1 MPSRKDLILHN
12 YIILEK
18 ALQKYISKDIFPN
31 LEDNDITD
39 VVYFITISFLEIE
52 NENQYNDCIEQHL
65 INNNVKLNEDDCK
78 IVVDLIRE
86 FIIWLKTI

>member
-12 YIILEK
+12 YMILEK
-18 ALQKYISKDIFPN
+18 ALQKYISKEIFPN
-31 LEDNDITD
+31 LEDNDIID
-39 VVYFITISFLEIE
+39 VVYYITMSFLGID
-52 NENQYNDCIEQHL
+52 NENQYNDCIKQHL
-65 INNNVKLNEDDCK
+65 INNNVKLNDYDCK

>member
-1 MPSRKDLILHN
+1 MPSRKELILHN
-12 YIILEK
+12 YTILEK
-18 ALQKYISKDIFPN
+18 ALQNYISKDIFPN

-39 VVYFITISFLEIE
+39 IVYFITMSFLGVDTHD
-52 NENQYNDCIEQHL
+52 QYNDCIKQHL
-65 INNNVKLNEDDCK
+65 INNNVKLQKDDCE

>member
-12 YIILEK
+12 YTTLEK
-18 ALQKYISKDIFPN
+18 ALQNYISKDIFPN

-39 VVYFITISFLEIE
+39 IVYFITMSFLGVDTHD
-52 NENQYNDCIEQHL
+52 QYNDCIKQHL
-65 INNNVKLNEDDCK
+65 INNNVKLQKDDCE

>member
-1 MPSRKDLILHN
+1 MPSRKELILYN
-12 YIILEK
+12 YTILEK

-39 VVYFITISFLEIE
+39 VVYFITMSFLGVDTHD
-52 NENQYNDCIEQHL
+52 QYNDCIKQHL

-78 IVVDLIRE
+78 IVTDLIRE